1 VVVFYKNPVLKMR
14 VAILTRPGA
23 CFPNLI
29 SLGLSDMLRQLEIE
43 HKIFDDAIPFLMRL
57 LPFSEQPKR
66 WANNFHFR
74 VYNKLKYRKQDNQLL
89 SELKKFDLIILSE
102 CLPNAFWKNYLAIET
117 LKTKLNSKPIFSYTD
132 AFIKNAPLHQKMWFD
147 GDDYGA
153 DRFNV
158 NLCPSPVTEIR
169 NKPSANW
176 KAIGVN
182 ISISGLKPIIKKEF
196 IAVVDFAQK
205 GYELYREQQLVVLS
219 KLGIKTIVLEGRYP
233 IEEIRKIYQQAS
245 VFFLAFPE
253 TFGLPIAECLA
264 SGTCIF
270 TPNSGWPMA
279 WRLDEK
285 PMPWGTGSLPNCF
298 KVYQNEE
305 ELEQQ
310 LLMLR
315 QQFDGE
321 KTPLQV
327 FDTFIKHY
335 SDFYY
340 GNLDALKEILL
351 QYN

>member
-1 VVVFYKNPVLKMR
+1 MK

-23 CFPNLI
+23 CFPNII
-29 SLGLSDMLRQLEIE
+29 SLGLSDMLNQLGVENR
-43 HKIFDDAIPFLMRL
+43 IFDEAIPFLMRL
-57 LPFSEQPKR
+57 LPFSEKPKR

-74 VYNKLKYRKQDNQLL
+74 VYNKLKHRKQDNQLL
-89 SELKKFDLIILSE
+89 NELKNYDLIILSE

-117 LKTKLNSKPIFSYTD
+117 LKARLNNKPIFSFTD
-132 AFIKNAPLHQKMWFD
+132 AYIDNAPLHQKMWLD
-147 GDDYGA
+147 GDDYDA
-153 DRFNV
+153 SRFAI

-169 NKPSANW
+169 KKTSANW

-182 ISISGLKPIIKKEF
+182 ISISKLKPVIKKEF
-196 IAVVDFAQK
+196 VAVVDFEQY
-205 GYELYREQQLVVLS
+205 GYEPYREQQLAVL
-219 KLGIKTIVLEGRYP
+219 KRLGIKTIELKGRYP
-233 IEEIRKIYQQAS
+233 FEEIRKIYQQAA

-253 TFGLPIAECLA
+253 TFGLPIAENLA

-279 WRLDEK
+279 WRLDEN
-285 PMPWGTGSLPNCF
+285 PMPWGTGQLPDCF

-305 ELEQQ
+305 ELEKQ
-310 LLMLR
+310 LLLLK

-335 SDFYY
+335 SNFYY
-340 GNLDALKEILL
+340 GDVNSLKEVLL
-351 QYN
+351 QYKPLNEQ

>member
-1 VVVFYKNPVLKMR
+1 MR

-29 SLGLSDMLRQLEIE
+29 SIGLSDMLRQLGIE

-57 LPFSEQPKR
+57 LPLGEQPKR

-74 VYNKLKYRKQDNQLL
+74 VYNKLKNRKQDNQLL
-89 SELKKFDLIILSE
+89 SELNKYDLIVLSE

-117 LKTKLNSKPIFSYTD
+117 LRNKLNNKPIFSFTD
-132 AFIKNAPLHQKMWFD
+132 AFINNAPLHQKQWFD
-147 GDDYGA
+147 GDDHDA
-153 DRFNV
+153 SRFAV

-169 NKPSANW
+169 EEANPNW

-182 ISISGLKPIIKKEF
+182 ISISKLKPVIKKEF
-196 IAVVDFAQK
+196 VAVVDFEQK
-205 GYELYREQQLVVLS
+205 GYEPYREQQLAVLK
-219 KLGIKTIVLEGRYP
+219 KLGIKTIELKGRYP
-233 IEEIRKIYQQAS
+233 FEEIREIYQQAA

-253 TFGLPIAECLA
+253 TFGLPIAENLA
-264 SGTCIF
+264 SGTYIF

-285 PMPWGTGSLPNCF
+285 PMPWGPGQLPDCF

-305 ELEQQ
+305 DLEKQ
-310 LLMLR
+310 LLQLK

-327 FDTFIKHY
+327 FDTFMKHY
-335 SDFYY
+335 SSFYY
-340 GNLDALKEILL
+340 GDLNSLKEVLL
-351 QYN
+351 QFKPLNEQ